1 VHRALTVS
9 IEQYRGRATTLCSAS
24 ATIPTWRRG
33 RADRRRK
40 QEACVGNREQHGR
53 AAVAGDGRWA
63 DGCGEAWRFWPV
75 AGVRRMR
82 VRRDG
87 GKV

>member
-1 VHRALTVS
+1 M
-9 IEQYRGRATTLCSAS
+9 
-24 ATIPTWRRG
+24 
-33 RADRRRK
+33 
-40 QEACVGNREQHGR
+40 GNREQHGR